1 MPVDSPVFGPLSQAF
16 DGKKVGEGL
25 LRRPRH
31 DTGTCQLARA
41 LRPDSAFL
49 RRLAYAGARFGPRFV
64 IEHSPKFFGTAFAL
78 ALPETRARV
87 LRNLRRVRGPQAFLT
102 EQREVVQTFTSYAA
116 CLAES
121 LGIER
126 ADAERTELTVQGGE
140 HLRAALAAGD
150 GVILVTGHIGP
161 WDCAARLLAKDF
173 RADVLVVML
182 AEPDEGARRMHD
194 SVRERSGVRVMHVGD
209 HPLDALPLLRHVR
222 GGGVVAIQL
231 DRAAPGGRFLDVEL
245 FGGRERMPEGP
256 FRLAALSG
264 APIIPIFAHRRG
276 YFRYEFSVAAPI
288 RVARHA
294 TPLELQSAAANAADS
309 MQSFI
314 SRHPTEWF
322 HFADH

>member
-1 MPVDSPVFGPLSQAF
+1 M
-16 DGKKVGEGL
+16 
-25 LRRPRH
+25 
-31 DTGTCQLARA
+31 ARA

-64 IEHSPKFFGTAFAL
+64 VEHSPKLFGTAFAL

-87 LRNLRRVRGPQAFLT
+87 RENLRRVKGRRGFLS
-102 EQREVVQTFTSYAA
+102 EQRDVVLTFASYAA

-126 ADAERTELTVQGGE
+126 QDAQHTKLLVNGE
-140 HLRAALAAGD
+140 KHLREALAAGR

-161 WDCAARLLAKDF
+161 WDSAARLLAKDF
-173 RADVLVVML
+173 QADVLVVML
-182 AEPDEGARRMHD
+182 AEPDERARQVHD
-194 SVRERSGVRVMHVGD
+194 AVRERGGVRVLHIGE
-209 HPLDALPLLRHVR
+209 HPLDALPLLRHIQA
-222 GGGVVAIQL
+222 GGVLAIQL
-231 DRAAPGGRFLDVEL
+231 DRAAPGGRSLDVRL
-245 FGGRERMPEGP
+245 FGDKERMPEGP

-264 APIIPIFAHRRG
+264 APIVPIFAHRAG

-288 RVARHA
+288 WVKRTAN
-294 TPLELQSAAANAADS
+294 TPELQAAAASAAES

-322 HFADH
+322 HFAN

>member
-1 MPVDSPVFGPLSQAF
+1 M
-16 DGKKVGEGL
+16 
-25 LRRPRH
+25 
-31 DTGTCQLARA
+31 ARA

-87 LRNLRRVRGPQAFLT
+87 RDNLRRVKGRRSFLS
-102 EQREVVQTFTSYAA
+102 EQRDVVLTFTSYAA

-121 LGIER
+121 LGVER
-126 ADAERTELTVQGGE
+126 PDAQQTELVVNGGA
-140 HLRAALAAGD
+140 HLHEAMSEGR

-173 RADVLVVML
+173 RAEVLVVML
-182 AEPDEGARRMHD
+182 AEPDARAREVHD
-194 SVRERSGVRVMHVGD
+194 AVRVRGGVRVVHIGE
-209 HPLDALPLLRHVR
+209 HPLDALPLLRHVQS
-222 GGGVVAIQL
+222 GGVLAIQL
-231 DRAAPGGRFLDVEL
+231 DRAAPGGRSLDVQL
-245 FGGRERMPEGP
+245 FGEKERVPEGP

-264 APIIPIFAHRRG
+264 APIVPIFAHRAG
-276 YFRYEFSVAAPI
+276 YFRYEFSVAPPI
-288 RVARHA
+288 RVKRSADA
-294 TPLELQSAAANAADS
+294 AELQAAAASAAAA

-322 HFADH
+322 HFAN

>member
-1 MPVDSPVFGPLSQAF
+1 M
-16 DGKKVGEGL
+16 
-25 LRRPRH
+25 
-31 DTGTCQLARA
+31 ARA

-64 IEHSPKFFGTAFAL
+64 IEHSPKLFGTAFAL
-78 ALPETRARV
+78 ALPEMRALVR
-87 LRNLRRVRGPQAFLT
+87 RNLRRIKGPRGFLS
-102 EQREVVQTFTSYAA
+102 EQRDVVETFTSYAA

-121 LGIER
+121 LGSER
-126 ADAERTELTVQGGE
+126 PDAQHTELSVDGE
-140 HLRAALAAGD
+140 AHLRAALQAGR

-173 RADVLVVML
+173 EADVLVVML
-182 AEPDEGARRMHD
+182 AEPDERARQMHD
-194 SVRERSGVRVMHVGD
+194 SLRERAGVRVVHVGD

-222 GGGVVAIQL
+222 AGGVVAVQL
-231 DRAAPGGRFLDVEL
+231 DRGAPGGRGLDVEL
-245 FGGRERMPEGP
+245 FGDRYSMPEGP

-264 APIIPIFAHRRG
+264 APIVPIFAHRAG

-288 RVARHA
+288 WVNRKAS
-294 TPLELQSAAANAADS
+294 PPELQVAAASAAFS

-322 HFADH
+322 HFAN

>member
-1 MPVDSPVFGPLSQAF
+1 
-16 DGKKVGEGL
+16 
-25 LRRPRH
+25 
-31 DTGTCQLARA
+31 
-41 LRPDSAFL
+41 L

-64 IEHSPKFFGTAFAL
+64 VEHSPKFFGTAFAL

-87 LRNLRRVRGPQAFLT
+87 RRNLRRVRGPQAFLT

-126 ADAERTELTVQGGE
+126 ADAEHTELTLHGGE
-140 HLRAALAAGD
+140 HLQSALDAGR
-150 GVILVTGHIGP
+150 GVILVTAHIGP
-161 WDCAARLLAKDF
+161 WDCAARLLARDF

-182 AEPDEGARRMHD
+182 AESDAAARRMHD

-222 GGGVVAIQL
+222 NGGVVAIQL
-231 DRAAPGGRFLDVEL
+231 DRAAPGGRHLDVVL
-245 FGGRERMPEGP
+245 FDAPAHLPEGP

-288 RVARHA
+288 TVPRHA
-294 TPLELQSAAANAADS
+294 TPLELTRAAASAAS
-309 MQSFI
+309 TMQAFI

-322 HFADH
+322 HFADR

>member
-1 MPVDSPVFGPLSQAF
+1 MFAGLSQAPAP
-16 DGKKVGEGL
+16 KNVRQGL
-25 LRRPRH
+25 PQGPWH
-31 DTGTCQLARA
+31 DTGTCSLARA

-78 ALPETRARV
+78 ALPETRQRV
-87 LRNLRRVRGPQAFLT
+87 LRNLRRVKGQRSFLT
-102 EQREVVQTFTSYAA
+102 EQRDVVQTFTSYAS

-121 LGIER
+121 LGIDR
-126 ADAERTELTVQGGE
+126 ADGQNTELSLLGRE
-140 HLRAALAAGD
+140 HLRAALAVGR
-150 GVILVTGHIGP
+150 GVILVTAHIGP

-173 RADVLVVML
+173 SADVIVVML
-182 AEPDEGARRMHD
+182 AEADEAARKVHD
-194 SVRERSGVRVMHVGD
+194 AVRERSGVRVMHVGE

-231 DRAAPGGRFLDVEL
+231 DRAAPGGRALSVEL
-245 FGGRERMPEGP
+245 FGSEESMPEGP

-264 APIIPIFAHRRG
+264 APVVPIFAHRLG
-276 YFRYEFSVAAPI
+276 YFRYEFSIEAPI
-288 RVARHA
+288 WVSRQA
-294 TPLELQSAAANAADS
+294 TPDDLQTAAASAAQA

-322 HFADH
+322 HFAN

>member
-1 MPVDSPVFGPLSQAF
+1 M
-16 DGKKVGEGL
+16 
-25 LRRPRH
+25 
-31 DTGTCQLARA
+31 
-41 LRPDSAFL
+41 
-49 RRLAYAGARFGPRFV
+49 

-87 LRNLRRVRGPQAFLT
+87 RRNLRRVRGPQAFLT

-126 ADAERTELTVQGGE
+126 ADAEQTELTVQGGE
-140 HLRAALAAGD
+140 HLQSALAAGR

-173 RADVLVVML
+173 DADVLVVML
-182 AEPDEGARRMHD
+182 AEPDEAARRVHD

-222 GGGVVAIQL
+222 NGGVVAIQL

-245 FGGRERMPEGP
+245 FGTPERLPEGP

-264 APIIPIFAHRRG
+264 APIVPIFAHRLG
-276 YFRYEFSVAAPI
+276 YFRYEFSIAEQISVP
-288 RVARHA
+288 RHA
-294 TPLELQSAAANAADS
+294 TPLELQGAAASAAGT

-322 HFADH
+322 HFADR